1 LNSQRYFNN
10 ISEWLEV
17 LSQRIKTNGKLN
29 ILDLNIHAETFYRD
43 LINIVYKYEL
53 QSANVSVANFE
64 AIDLIDETNKIIVQ
78 VSSTATKQKI
88 ESTLKKESIKGYAE
102 EGYGLQFMFVADEA
116 SSLRAKKIANPYNI
130 KFCAADDIYDKV
142 VLLNSISQLEIG
154 RKTIVNDLFEKE
166 FGQKPDSLKINN
178 NLTTI
183 IQLLAKENLSMTS
196 NPTNLDYFNIDEKVT
211 FNDLNLIKETTID
224 EYKVYYNKVDSIY
237 KVFDHEGQNKRVS
250 VLRKVT
256 SFYEKEIIK
265 PIENVERF
273 FNVVNSI
280 KDYILESNN
289 IEVIEEDILE
299 MCVRIIVVDAFIR
312 CKIFRN
318 PKEYSHVI
326 TK

>member
-10 ISEWLEV
+10 ISECLEV
-17 LSQRIKTNGKLN
+17 LAQRIKSNGKLN

-53 QSANVSVANFE
+53 KSANVLVANFE

-88 ESTLKKESIKGYAE
+88 ESTLKKESIKDYAKKGYR
-102 EGYGLQFMFVADEA
+102 LQFMFIADEA
-116 SSLRAKKIANPYNI
+116 SSLRTKKIANPHKI

-154 RKTIVNDLFEKE
+154 RKTIVNDLLENE
-166 FGQKPDSLKINN
+166 FCQKPDSIKINN

-183 IQLLAKENLSMTS
+183 IKLLSKENLSTTS

-211 FNDLNLIKETTID
+211 FNDLSLIKETTID

-280 KDYILESNN
+280 EEYILESNN
-289 IEVIEEDILE
+289 IEEIEEDILE

>member
-1 LNSQRYFNN
+1 MNSQQYYNK

-17 LSQRIKTNGKLN
+17 LAQRIKSNGKLN

-43 LINIVYKYEL
+43 LINSVYKYEL
-53 QSANVSVANFE
+53 KSANVLVANFE
-64 AIDLIDETNKIIVQ
+64 AIDLIDEINKIIVQ

-88 ESTLKKESIKGYAE
+88 ESTLKKDSIKNYAE
-102 EGYGLQFMFVADEA
+102 KGYTLKFVFIADEA
-116 SSLRAKKIANPYNI
+116 SSLRTKKIDNPHNI
-130 KFCAADDIYDKV
+130 NFSTTEDIYDKV

-154 RKTIVNDLFEKE
+154 RKTIVNDLFENE
-166 FGQKPDSLKINN
+166 FGQKPDSIKVNN

-183 IQLLAKENLSMTS
+183 IKLLAKENLSTTS
-196 NPTNLDYFNIDEKVT
+196 NPTNLDHFNIDEKVT
-211 FNDLNLIKETTID
+211 FNDLSLIKETTID

-237 KVFDHEGQNKRVS
+237 KLFDHEGQNKRIS

-256 SFYEKEIIK
+256 SFYEKEIIN

-273 FNVVNSI
+273 FNVINSI
-280 KDYILESNN
+280 KEYILESNN
-289 IEVIEEDILE
+289 IEEIEEDILE

-318 PKEYSHVI
+318 PKEYSYVV